1 MDIQGKITNIANMGA
16 TRLLGLRDLAGAR
29 ARPRCVS
36 FGCFAALT
44 LASSA
49 APALGEPSTPVPVVA
64 QPTLQEPTLLRD
76 EPVGTNGSS
85 SKWGFGTSLSYPV
98 GASIY
103 MFQFSY
109 SAWSMGDVLVG
120 YAFQHWNDQGQA
132 NAQTLLL
139 GYRQFIWRGLHA
151 EVELWP
157 AYNPFES
164 SVDGKT
170 YSGFELW
177 VSARVGY
184 RFDFKVDGHELFV
197 LAQPSV
203 GVGVARQNRWPKMG
217 SGFHPIFEP
226 QLIVGTRF

>member
-1 MDIQGKITNIANMGA
+1 MHHTIIIISTLAI
-16 TRLLGLRDLAGAR
+16 LLGSATVHAQVYQQPEAAQSVETGAAGEK
-29 ARPRCVS
+29 
-36 FGCFAALT
+36 
-44 LASSA
+44 
-49 APALGEPSTPVPVVA
+49 PA
-64 QPTLQEPTLLRD
+64 
-76 EPVGTNGSS
+76 GTNGSS
-85 SKWGFGTSLSYPV
+85 WKWGFGTSLTYPI

-103 MFQFSY
+103 MVQLSY

-139 GYRQFIWRGLHA
+139 GYRQFIWRGLHT

-177 VSARVGY
+177 VSARIGY
-184 RFDFKVDGHELFV
+184 RFDFNVYGHELFV
-197 LAQPSV
+197 LAQPSL

-217 SGFHPIFEP
+217 SGFHPTWEP

>member
-1 MDIQGKITNIANMGA
+1 MHHTIIISSTLAI
-16 TRLLGLRDLAGAR
+16 LLG
-29 ARPRCVS
+29 
-36 FGCFAALT
+36 
-44 LASSA
+44 SA
-49 APALGEPSTPVPVVA
+49 TVHAQGA
-64 QPTLQEPTLLRD
+64 QPPEAAKSLEPAPPRD
-76 EPVGTNGSS
+76 KPAGTNGSS
-85 SKWGFGTSLSYPV
+85 LKWGFGTSLTYPI

-103 MFQFSY
+103 MVQLSY

-132 NAQTLLL
+132 HAQTLLL

-164 SVDGKT
+164 SVDGRT
-170 YSGFELW
+170 YKGGELW

-184 RFDFKVDGHELFV
+184 RFDFKVYGRELFV
-197 LAQPSV
+197 LAQPSI
-203 GVGVARQNRWPKMG
+203 GVGVARQNPWPKAPT
-217 SGFHPIFEP
+217 GFNPIFEP